1 MLKYKTLILVYPW
14 QIMFEVEEF
23 LLLLEECEK
32 LYCYFFLIKSNDV
45 PQEYAHLFG
54 TKNVADD
61 GSGDDNHSD
70 EVDGEDEDVFE
81 VEKILELCYGDP
93 KEIFFFFLN
102 K

>member
-32 LYCYFFLIKSNDV
+32 LYCYFSLIKSNDV

-93 KEIFFFFLN
+93 KEIFFFF
-102 K
+102 